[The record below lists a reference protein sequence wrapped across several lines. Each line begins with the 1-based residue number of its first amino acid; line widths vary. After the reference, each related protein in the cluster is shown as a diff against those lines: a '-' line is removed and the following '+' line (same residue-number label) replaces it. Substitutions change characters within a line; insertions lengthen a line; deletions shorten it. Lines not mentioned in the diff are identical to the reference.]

1 MQLTL
6 YCPFFYLGLS
16 MFRINN
22 DKTITTSAKTLQK
35 LYNKWQKGKKT
46 YLGRGRHNAI
56 TFEEHKNVNR
66 GFRVLFHRK
75 DIQLSIVFGCG
86 QYCQHYDNI
95 LECRNLFPQTLPW
108 ESMDCE
114 VGTLSINRDSPV
126 WYNLPQKYG
135 MHQNGVYAY
144 QTPEQVDSL
153 INYILREKRQLNFA
167 QRKLHLTSRRVKL
180 NRRKLL
186 RTLG

>member
-1 MQLTL
+1 
-6 YCPFFYLGLS
+6 

-22 DKTITTSAKTLQK
+22 DKTITTSAKTLQR
-35 LYNKWQKGKKT
+35 LYNRWQKGRKGA
-46 YLGRGRHNAI
+46 YLGRGRHNTI
-56 TFEEHKNVNR
+56 TFEEHKNKNR
-66 GFRVLFHRK
+66 GFRVLFHMK
-75 DIQLSIVFGCG
+75 NIELSIVFGCG
-86 QYCQHYDNI
+86 HYCEHYNNI
-95 LECRNLFPQTLPW
+95 LDYLLNLHPQTVPW
-108 ESMDCE
+108 ESKDCE
-114 VGTLSINRDSPV
+114 VGTLSIKPDSPM
-126 WYNLPQKYG
+126 WYNLPRESG

-144 QTPEQVDSL
+144 QTSEEVDSL

>member
-1 MQLTL
+1 
-6 YCPFFYLGLS
+6 

-35 LYNKWQKGKKT
+35 LYDKWRKGRKGA
-46 YLGRGRHNAI
+46 YLGRGRHNTIA
-56 TFEEHKNVNR
+56 FGEHKNKNR
-66 GFRVLFHRK
+66 GFSVFFHKK
-75 DIQLSIVFGCG
+75 DIELSIIFGCG
-86 QYCQHYDNI
+86 DYCEHYMNMSETTFSPVRPI
-95 LECRNLFPQTLPW
+95 PHPKSLPW
-108 ESMDCE
+108 ESKDCE
-114 VGTLSINRDSPV
+114 IGTLSIKADSPM
-126 WYNLPQKYG
+126 WYNLPRESG

-144 QTPEQVDSL
+144 QTPEEVDSL